1 MSVFRRPLPTP
12 DGPDEA
18 LLSAFHDAGI
28 DSVDDAVVAY
38 ADSPP
43 ILMPAELSPLIRHRL
58 VSRGGVGLGVWEAL
72 VGPTPGKLLDT
83 VAPAACR
90 LFQTH
95 RDYDEYFF
103 GESKLWIS
111 RRDRPRLA
119 TWLS

>member
-1 MSVFRRPLPTP
+1 MSRFRRPLPAP
-12 DGPDEA
+12 DGPDGV
-18 LLSAFHDAGI
+18 LLAAFRDAAI
-28 DSVDDAVVAY
+28 EVDDAVVAY

-58 VSRGGVGLGVWEAL
+58 VSRGGAGFGVWEAL
-72 VGPTPGKLLDT
+72 VGPTPGRLLDT
-83 VAPAACR
+83 VAPSSAR

-103 GESKLWIS
+103 GATKLWIS

-119 TWLS
+119 LWFG